1 MSTAKPATAAAGDVE
16 LAKSRL
22 VTGVDPPSTP
32 AGEGS
37 SLAGTRGA
45 PSSVR
50 FRLSSLWSEMFHDAP
65 GGMVRIAWK
74 GRSGIGPEFL
84 LFLFFNGSAYLLRQ
98 ARMASTGKDPCAP
111 PLANRQIEAR
121 RCCEATLSRRENGTA
136 AGLAVWNWK
145 EEKKGQTRNL
155 ADVAAALVVV
165 PLSTPNFSLK
175 KKTDQGGGG
184 LAPHGHVPA
193 RRVGP
198 FCVLGE

>member
-1 MSTAKPATAAAGDVE
+1 VMSTAKPATAAAGDVE

-45 PSSVR
+45 SSSVR

-84 LFLFFNGSAYLLRQ
+84 LFFVFQWLCISSATGSNGLDRQGPLCTSARQ
-98 ARMASTGKDPCAP
+98 S
-111 PLANRQIEAR
+111 AN
-121 RCCEATLSRRENGTA
+121 
-136 AGLAVWNWK
+136 
-145 EEKKGQTRNL
+145 
-155 ADVAAALVVV
+155 
-165 PLSTPNFSLK
+165 
-175 KKTDQGGGG
+175 
-184 LAPHGHVPA
+184 
-193 RRVGP
+193 
-198 FCVLGE
+198 